1 MTPIV
6 DSEMEPL
13 LTAEEVAPIL
23 RVRPATVYEAAANG
37 KIPCVRLW
45 EGRKRGLVRFR
56 RSDIEKLIGDRTVA
70 AQASKE

>member
-1 MTPIV
+1 MNASSDP
-6 DSEMEPL
+6 ELEPL

-37 KIPCVRLW
+37 RIPCVRLW

-56 RSDIEKLIGDRTVA
+56 RSDIENLIRQRSVGTGEVA
-70 AQASKE
+70 K